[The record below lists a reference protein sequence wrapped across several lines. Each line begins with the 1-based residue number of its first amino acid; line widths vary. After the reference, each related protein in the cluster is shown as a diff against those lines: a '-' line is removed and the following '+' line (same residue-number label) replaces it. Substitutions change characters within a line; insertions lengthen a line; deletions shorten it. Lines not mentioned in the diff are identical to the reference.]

1 MPSSV
6 CTGRIGDE
14 GAAIEAFQQGYQA
27 ASIAAGN
34 NTSNPSYIPNLIAT
48 ASPIGLSALAPGYKS
63 PRSIQMNVG
72 IQRELRP
79 GMVLSVDY
87 LRNVGLHYLIGVD
100 ANHSG
105 DVAYFDKNAAVQAI
119 GATNGS
125 FGCPGTNAAAINCAI
140 TSSVISPNTGNPGA
154 SMADYASFGLDSAA
168 DLGVGGCQAALG
180 FACAFPGVNPALGNA
195 VFLYPIGRSVYNGM
209 DVKLVDNVKSPIT
222 GVRYLNFQAS
232 YSLSRFTNCGGAFS
246 TSSGTLP
253 GAADQDFINP
263 AIDNRNPCA
272 FSGPSALD
280 RTHQISFGGYAELP
294 LHFKLGTIL
303 HFDSPLASAVVVPN
317 TGAGAGEI
325 FRTDFTG
332 DGSVEDPIPGTKEG
346 AFMRGVSPGGLNN

>member
-1 MPSSV
+1 
-6 CTGRIGDE
+6 
-14 GAAIEAFQQGYQA
+14 
-27 ASIAAGN
+27 
-34 NTSNPSYIPNLIAT
+34 
-48 ASPIGLSALAPGYKS
+48 
-63 PRSIQMNVG
+63 
-72 IQRELRP
+72 
-79 GMVLSVDY
+79 
-87 LRNVGLHYLIGVD
+87 
-100 ANHSG
+100 
-105 DVAYFDKNAAVQAI
+105 
-119 GATNGS
+119 
-125 FGCPGTNAAAINCAI
+125 
-140 TSSVISPNTGNPGA
+140 
-154 SMADYASFGLDSAA
+154 MADYASFGLDSAA

-346 AFMRGVSPGGLNN
+346 AFMRGVSPGGLNNVLNNYNSTIANNPTPAGNVLIANGLFTPAQLRLLGGVAPSVPTAPGGEVGLTWMKAFDMSLTWDGSVHLADHDLTVEPSVSFYNLFNFANFNSTGNVLSGILTGTPGSINGTSPSFADTNSVRIGAGTGVFNLGAPRTIEFGLKFTF